1 MIPKRLVEQLQKL
14 FISRR
19 FEIKGMV
26 DPETYVC
33 PSFVCE
39 QLFTYLFCMEV
50 DRLDV
55 VPDGM
60 IGFRIPA
67 QRYATVRAEERI
79 PTICCTATCGREGL
93 QNDKRGLALE
103 KYNVHKPVWPDEVD
117 VYIPLWAADN
127 DHRSC
132 GSPNGIGPKTQTSPA
147 RRQDSFD
154 VCRIVSCLQEAA
166 AKNDYEQNI
175 KDEDYANSCSEYRS
189 ASEACAAYTISHC
202 TYLLSG

>member
-1 MIPKRLVEQLQKL
+1 MSTVEDVKELSLPERGYIGMAITSVFASHEPKRVEQLQKL

-26 DPETYVC
+26 DPEHYVC

-67 QRYATVRAEERI
+67 QRYATVRAAGTDPYDLLHGYLR
-79 PTICCTATCGREGL
+79 AKGL

-117 VYIPLWAADN
+117 VYIPLL
-127 DHRSC
+127 
-132 GSPNGIGPKTQTSPA
+132 GSG
-147 RRQDSFD
+147 
-154 VCRIVSCLQEAA
+154 
-166 AKNDYEQNI
+166 
-175 KDEDYANSCSEYRS
+175 
-189 ASEACAAYTISHC
+189 
-202 TYLLSG
+202 